1 MGTLGVAGP
10 EVRARNVGVEHDLSE
25 FPPVDDRSGSPKKIA
40 PGISG
45 KVKSSRILQIAFIYK
60 RFWRG
65 ISVALAED
73 SGSRSGRGQL
83 GAGNGAGGGGRKIRT
98 WARNVG
104 VEHGLS
110 TSCVFLILPDFPDFG
125 SRKGPKK
132 DPLGSLKMIKKRWC
146 REGFGAFGNPYRFGL
161 TFPCSKTFSRPTF
174 LHFSGFLR
182 GTFFQP
188 GRGEKSSAQKVAQMS
203 HETLAW
209 PSEIDFEI

>member
-1 MGTLGVAGP
+1 MRLSGDFLEIPLGGPLGTLGVAGP

-83 GAGNGAGGGGRKIRT
+83 GAGNGAGGGGRKMRT

-110 TSCVFLILPDFPDFG
+110 TFCVFCVFLIFRILGPE
-125 SRKGPKK
+125 RIPKK
-132 DPLGSLKMIKKRWC
+132 ILLG
-146 REGFGAFGNPYRFGL
+146 A
-161 TFPCSKTFSRPTF
+161 SK
-174 LHFSGFLR
+174 
-182 GTFFQP
+182 
-188 GRGEKSSAQKVAQMS
+188 
-203 HETLAW
+203 
-209 PSEIDFEI
+209 

>member
-1 MGTLGVAGP
+1 M
-10 EVRARNVGVEHDLSE
+10 RARTWEIHIPEL
-25 FPPVDDRSGSPKKIA
+25 R
-40 PGISG
+40 PGPA
-45 KVKSSRILQIAFIYK
+45 RN
-60 RFWRG
+60 
-65 ISVALAED
+65 
-73 SGSRSGRGQL
+73 QL
-83 GAGNGAGGGGRKIRT
+83 GAGDGAGGGSKTANMRKKHVCRARFIKYTFPSSGRGRPGTSSGPVMGLAGGRKVRT

-110 TSCVFLILPDFPDFG
+110 TFCVFCVFLIFRILGPE
-125 SRKGPKK
+125 RIPKK

>member
-25 FPPVDDRSGSPKKIA
+25 FPPVDDRSGSPQKIA

-83 GAGNGAGGGGRKIRT
+83 GAGNGAGGGGRKIRA

-146 REGFGAFGNPYRFGL
+146 REGFGAFGNLRWRA
-161 TFPCSKTFSRPTF
+161 TNFP
-174 LHFSGFLR
+174 
-182 GTFFQP
+182 
-188 GRGEKSSAQKVAQMS
+188 
-203 HETLAW
+203 
-209 PSEIDFEI
+209 

>member
-110 TSCVFLILPDFPDFG
+110 TSCVFLFCRIFRILGPE
-125 SRKGPKK
+125 RVPKK

-188 GRGEKSSAQKVAQMS
+188 GRGEKSSAQKVAQMP

>member
-1 MGTLGVAGP
+1 MGGPLGILRGP
-10 EVRARNVGVEHDLSE
+10 RPEIRARNLYVEHGLSK
-25 FPPVDDRSGSPKKIA
+25 FPLFDDRSGSPKKIA

-45 KVKSSRILQIAFIYK
+45 KVEFSRILQIALIYK

-110 TSCVFLILPDFPDFG
+110 TSCVF
-125 SRKGPKK
+125 
-132 DPLGSLKMIKKRWC
+132 
-146 REGFGAFGNPYRFGL
+146 
-161 TFPCSKTFSRPTF
+161 
-174 LHFSGFLR
+174 
-182 GTFFQP
+182 
-188 GRGEKSSAQKVAQMS
+188 
-203 HETLAW
+203 
-209 PSEIDFEI
+209 